1 MVCSKMALTVPGK
14 PYTIAVEPAANI
26 MEESEIFDWVQL
38 NIGVYG
44 RDYEVS
50 YDDETER
57 TVYYFP
63 TEQQALLFALRW
75 AQ

>member
-1 MVCSKMALTVPGK
+1 MALTVPGK
-14 PYTIAVEPAANI
+14 PYTIAVKPAADI

-38 NIGVYG
+38 NIGEYG
-44 RDYEVS
+44 RDYEIS
-50 YDDETER
+50 YDDEIEL

-63 TEQQALLFALRW
+63 TESQALLFALRW

>member
-14 PYTIAVEPAANI
+14 PYTIAVKPAADI
-26 MEESEIFDWVQL
+26 TEESEIFDWVQL

>member
-14 PYTIAVEPAANI
+14 PYTIAVKPAADI
-26 MEESEIFDWVQL
+26 TEELEIFDWVQL
-38 NIGVYG
+38 NIGEYG
-44 RDYEVS
+44 RDYEIS
-50 YDDETER
+50 YDDFTAR

-63 TEQQALLFALRW
+63 TEQQAVLFALRW

>member
-1 MVCSKMALTVPGK
+1 MALTVPGK
-14 PYTIAVEPAANI
+14 PYTIAVKPAADI

-38 NIGVYG
+38 NIGEYG
-44 RDYEVS
+44 RDYEIS
-50 YDDETER
+50 YDDEIEL

>member
-1 MVCSKMALTVPGK
+1 MALTVPGK
-14 PYTIAVEPAANI
+14 PYTIAVKPAADI
-26 MEESEIFDWVQL
+26 TEELEILDWVQL
-38 NIGVYG
+38 NIGEYG
-44 RDYEVS
+44 RDYEIS
-50 YDDETER
+50 YDDEIER

>member
-1 MVCSKMALTVPGK
+1 MALTIPGK
-14 PYTIAVEPAANI
+14 PYTIAVDPAANI
-26 MEESEIFDWVQL
+26 TEESELFDWVQL
-38 NIGVYG
+38 NIGKYG
-44 RDYEVS
+44 LEWEVS
-50 YDDETER
+50 YDHNINR

>member
-1 MVCSKMALTVPGK
+1 MVCPKMALTVPGK
-14 PYTIAVEPAANI
+14 PYTIAVEPAADI
-26 MEESEIFDWVQL
+26 TEESEIFDWVQL
-38 NIGVYG
+38 NIGEYG
-44 RDYEVS
+44 RDYEIS
-50 YDDETER
+50 YDDEIER

>member
-1 MVCSKMALTVPGK
+1 MALTVPGK

>member
-1 MVCSKMALTVPGK
+1 MALTIPGK
-14 PYTIAVEPAANI
+14 PYTIAVDPAANI
-26 MEESEIFDWVQL
+26 TEESELFEWVQL
-38 NIGVYG
+38 NIGKYG
-44 RDYEVS
+44 LEWEVS
-50 YDDETER
+50 YDHDIDR

>member
-1 MVCSKMALTVPGK
+1 MALTVPGK
-14 PYTIAVEPAANI
+14 PYTIAVKPAADI
-26 MEESEIFDWVQL
+26 IEESEIFDWVQL
-38 NIGVYG
+38 NIGEYG
-44 RDYEVS
+44 REYEIS
-50 YDDETER
+50 YDDEIEL

>member
-1 MVCSKMALTVPGK
+1 MALTVPGK
-14 PYTIAVEPAANI
+14 PYTIAVKPAADI
-26 MEESEIFDWVQL
+26 TEEFEIFDWVQL
-38 NIGVYG
+38 NIGEYG
-44 RDYEVS
+44 RDYEIS
-50 YDDETER
+50 YDDDIER

>member
-1 MVCSKMALTVPGK
+1 MALTVPGK
-14 PYTIAVEPAANI
+14 PYTIAVDPAANI
-26 MEESEIFDWVQL
+26 TEESELFEWVQL
-38 NIGVYG
+38 NIGKYG
-44 RDYEVS
+44 LEWEVS
-50 YDDETER
+50 YDHDIDR